1 MKIQVYILGYIPVLT
16 GKQLLAYQDMLLH
29 LFSESNQYSNTF
41 HGPVSACSHWFS
53 NVPLLLGHAD
63 M

>member
-1 MKIQVYILGYIPVLT
+1 VGYNAVLT

-41 HGPVSACSHWFS
+41 HGPVSAYVRQFS